1 MTDIYSIIQK
11 SVEAIPGN
19 KLNII
24 SSSTFYSNNGISG
37 IKISIEYKKVIYP
50 LFAGFSNESKYSG
63 KLLFGVLKSDTTNGL
78 SYLEYDK
85 DENGNLIQDSLKIK
99 DKFFKLNEDAQIKKL
114 SKWLYEESKAFAIGN
129 SLINRKAKETS
140 TENITTENKSS
151 EITQNT
157 ESSNKEKIIDYS
169 NLSTSQW
176 FKIVELPW
184 LITILSVIPACFS
197 PYIPESN
204 LKANYALLALSS
216 LIFLSGLIA
225 IFLTIDKK
233 KQIREALNLPIT
245 KNPFTWFISRI
256 GKVICGTAF
265 FCMGC
270 LIILALE
277 MLKDGTKSSSSSSS
291 YSGLT
296 SASGVTK
303 TASNVNQNK
312 TYTST
317 SNTSSNHSNKSSSII
332 YYCTYCG
339 YSSGSIASLTASPC
353 ARHPNG
359 SNYGRHTPYEGSIKS
374 KYECEYCGYS
384 SNTIANLTASPCAR
398 HPNGSNKGRHK
409 PYIGEPKSNYICKYC
424 GYSSNSISNLTASP
438 CVRHPNGSNKG
449 RHSPQI

>member
-140 TENITTENKSS
+140 TENITTE
-151 EITQNT
+151 
-157 ESSNKEKIIDYS
+157 
-169 NLSTSQW
+169 
-176 FKIVELPW
+176 
-184 LITILSVIPACFS
+184 TILSVIPACFS

-291 YSGLT
+291 YSGST